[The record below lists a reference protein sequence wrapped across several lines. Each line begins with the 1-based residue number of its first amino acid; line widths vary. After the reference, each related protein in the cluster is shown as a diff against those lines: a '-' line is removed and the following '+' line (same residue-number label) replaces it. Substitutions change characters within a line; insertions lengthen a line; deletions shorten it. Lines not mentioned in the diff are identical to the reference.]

1 METSIQQLFMQ
12 IVYRGCYMK
21 LTAEDYETLMA
32 KIDFFYSADFDL
44 VELSYE
50 NGEWSAEM
58 LKGDESPADL

>member
-1 METSIQQLFMQ
+1 
-12 IVYRGCYMK
+12 MK

-58 LKGDESPADL
+58 LKGDESPADI